1 MCFTRRKNK
10 QKKYKKNKIVP
21 YTHVKNI
28 NDITTEDFMNECISC
43 HHCKQI
49 FNLGSN
55 ELKINCAGCD
65 KFFHCGI
72 AGKCIGPYCKQTTR
86 RGQTHILSWCVNCVP
101 KIEGNEEKKDG
112 IGTCICN
119 SCYNK

>member
-1 MCFTRRKNK
+1 MLYVFVIIV
-10 QKKYKKNKIVP
+10 KK
-21 YTHVKNI
+21 
-28 NDITTEDFMNECISC
+28 
-43 HHCKQI
+43 

-72 AGKCIGPYCKQTTR
+72 AGKCTGPYCKQTSR

-101 KIEGNEEKKDG
+101 DIVGNEEKKDG
-112 IGTCICN
+112 IGK
-119 SCYNK
+119 SK